1 MAYIKIMNCH
11 MIQYSVSSSGHRI
24 RIEKFRSVMTYTDA
38 FSKVSELY
46 TDKKKFEV
54 ASESF
59 KSGFFFLL
67 L

>member
-1 MAYIKIMNCH
+1 MSCH
-11 MIQYSVSSSGHRI
+11 IIQYSVSSSGHRI
-24 RIEKFRSVMTYTDA
+24 RTEKFRSVMSYTDA

-46 TDKKKFEV
+46 TDKGNFEV